1 VPALLPL
8 PSLAPAA
15 GDRII
20 FQDRV
25 LSIPE

>member
-1 VPALLPL
+1 VPTLLPL

-15 GDRII
+15 GDRIT
-20 FQDRV
+20 FKDRV